1 MVPYQII
8 RRKRNGEEL
17 SAAELSAFFQAYVA
31 GTLPDY
37 QMSAF
42 LMAVYFRG
50 LSDQELNTLV
60 DVMLRSG
67 AVVDLSRIS
76 RPKVDKHS
84 TGGVGDK
91 VSIVLAP
98 LVAALGVTVPMMS
111 GRGLG
116 HTGGTVDKLE
126 SIPGFRTGLS
136 LHEFYQQ
143 LETIGC
149 ALITQTDE
157 IVPLDRKLYALRDVT
172 GTVESMP
179 LIASSI
185 MSKKIAEGIDG
196 LVLDI
201 KRGNGAFLPV
211 LEKSISLAH
220 TMIAIGKAHGR
231 SVVALLTAMDRPLG
245 HAVGNALEVEECIF
259 ALRGEGPRDLR
270 DLTVALA
277 VEMVQLARGGAPEA
291 IRAQVER
298 ALADGSALERMRSV
312 IAAQGGNPAVLDDA
326 GLLPQ
331 ATVRR
336 VVAAERRGVVQK
348 MDVRAIGEAAVALG
362 AGRAALD
369 SEIDPAVGFH
379 ITIKP
384 GNDVEK
390 GQPIA
395 TVYAQTDAAGERAA
409 LALTQAITIGDVME
423 ERPLPLI
430 SHRITDA
437 GIEEMG
443 P

>member
-17 SAAELSAFFQAYVA
+17 SPAELSAFFQAYVA

-50 LSDQELNTLV
+50 LTDIELETLV

-67 AVVDLSRIS
+67 AVVDLSRIPW
-76 RPKVDKHS
+76 PKIDKHS

-98 LVAALGVTVPMMS
+98 LVACLGVAVPMMS

-126 SIPGFRTGLS
+126 SIPGFRTNLTIE
-136 LHEFYQQ
+136 EFHQQ
-143 LETIGC
+143 LEAIGC

-172 GTVESMP
+172 GTVESLP

-201 KRGNGAFLPV
+201 KRGNGAFLPE
-211 LEKSISLAH
+211 LEKGIALAR
-220 TMIAIGKAHGR
+220 TMIAIGKAHNR

-245 HAVGNALEVEECIF
+245 FAVGNALEVEECILT
-259 ALRGEGPRDLR
+259 LRGEGPADLYQ
-270 DLTVALA
+270 LTVALA
-277 VEMVQLARGGAPEA
+277 VEMVQMARGGSAEG
-291 IRAQVER
+291 IRAEVET
-298 ALADGSALERMRSV
+298 ALGDGRALERMRRV
-312 IAAQGGNPAVLDDA
+312 VEAQGGNPAVLDDPA
-326 GLLPQ
+326 LLPQ
-331 ATVRR
+331 APVRK
-336 VVAAERRGVVQK
+336 VVLLERRGVVQK
-348 MDVRAIGEAAVALG
+348 MNVRAIGEAAVVLG
-362 AGRAALD
+362 AGRAALHSIVD
-369 SEIDPAVGFH
+369 AGVGFH

-384 GNDVEK
+384 GHKVELD
-390 GQPIA
+390 QPVA
-395 TVYAQTDAAGERAA
+395 TVFAQTETAAEQAV
-409 LALTQAITIGDVME
+409 LALRAAITIGDE
-423 ERPLPLI
+423 LQEQPLPLI
-430 SHRITDA
+430 SHRVTEAGVQEITR
-437 GIEEMG
+437 
-443 P
+443 

>member
-1 MVPYQII
+1 LVPYQII

-17 SAAELSAFFQAYVA
+17 SAAELSSFFQSYVA

-67 AVVDLSRIS
+67 AVVDLSRIHG
-76 RPKVDKHS
+76 PKVDKHS

-98 LVAALGVTVPMMS
+98 LVASLGVAVPMMS

-126 SIPGFRTGLS
+126 SIPGFRTDLT
-136 LHEFYQQ
+136 LEQFYQQ
-143 LETIGC
+143 LESIGC

-220 TMIAIGKAHGR
+220 TMIAIGKAHR
-231 SVVALLTAMDRPLG
+231 RPVVALVTAMDRPLG

-259 ALRGEGPRDLR
+259 ALRGEGPRDVR

-291 IRAQVER
+291 IRVEVER
-298 ALADGSALERMRSV
+298 ALADGRALERMRNV
-312 IAAQGGNPAVLDDA
+312 IAAQGGNAAVLDDP

-331 ATVRR
+331 APVRR
-336 VVAAERRGVVQK
+336 LVTADRHGVVQK

-362 AGRAALD
+362 AGRAALH

-395 TVYAQTDAAGERAA
+395 TVYAQKDEAAERAA
-409 LALTQAITIGDVME
+409 MALSHAITIGDVME
-423 ERPLPLI
+423 ELPLPLI
-430 SHRITDA
+430 SHRITGA
-437 GIEEMG
+437 GIEEVG
-443 P
+443 Q